1 MIENQRGVASMV
13 YKLFLTKTLVEVVLL
28 PNQIINL
35 QINFKDKLLEHLRDE
50 KFIHLL
56 GTIFGVLI

>member
-1 MIENQRGVASMV
+1 MIEDQRGVASMV
-13 YKLFLTKTLVEVVLL
+13 CKLFLTKTLVEVVLL

-35 QINFKDKLLEHLRDE
+35 QINFKDKLLEHLREE
-50 KFIHLL
+50 KFIYLL